1 MRALLLLALAVA
13 LAVPTGSGRAPRIPA
28 GRRRSPSPS
37 CRPSRRPRSPDAGA
51 RSWPSSRRTW
61 ASGSSPRTATD
72 YRGTIEA
79 LKFKK
84 AEIGWLGPKAYIEAS
99 TNNYANVEPVA
110 QVRNQNGSLG
120 YRSCLI
126 THSDSDVFTPE
137 DLAGKTFAFNDP
149 NSTSGYLVP
158 MTFFLN
164 ELGVDAK
171 KHFSKVTFSGSHEAS
186 ILAVA
191 NKKVDVASTNLPDM
205 QQLTREG
212 KVTRGGLRVIWV
224 SKLIPNDPVVVR
236 KDLPPSLK
244 TAIEESLVSM
254 KERVPD
260 AFANAGRV
268 LRRRLRPRRRREVP
282 DRAGDERGGQE
293 AGRPEVAASPRA
305 RMARGVAAVFQGPGR
320 PSELVEYPLRAARTR
335 RGAGARA
342 PRDRVRLGRPRVD
355 GPPAAPDAGH
365 PRARDRRA

>member
-1 MRALLLLALAVA
+1 M
-13 LAVPTGSGRAPRIPA
+13 
-28 GRRRSPSPS
+28 
-37 CRPSRRPRSPDAGA
+37 
-51 RSWPSSRRTW
+51 
-61 ASGSSPRTATD
+61 
-72 YRGTIEA
+72 
-79 LKFKK
+79 
-84 AEIGWLGPKAYIEAS
+84 
-99 TNNYANVEPVA
+99 A

-126 THSDSDVFTPE
+126 AHSDSDIFTPE

-164 ELGVDAK
+164 EIGVDVK
-171 KHFSKVTFSGSHEAS
+171 KHFAKVTFSGSHEAS

-254 KERVPD
+254 K
-260 AFANAGRV
+260 
-268 LRRRLRPRRRREVP
+268 
-282 DRAGDERGGQE
+282 
-293 AGRPEVAASPRA
+293 
-305 RMARGVAAVFQGPGR
+305 
-320 PSELVEYPLRAARTR
+320 
-335 RGAGARA
+335 
-342 PRDRVRLGRPRVD
+342 D
-355 GPPAAPDAGH
+355 GPPRRSRTPGPFFGGGFVQADDAKYQIVREMNEAAKKLA
-365 PRARDRRA
+365 AQK